1 MKKHFLQYA
10 AALIAVF
17 VGIVLVIDIRQSPK
31 DDISASELTSWEKTN
46 STAQNILIIGL
57 DKFEHVETANAYLN
71 NQQADFL
78 LLLSVDYEQDVCK
91 AIPINR
97 DTMSEITRLG
107 VFGDA
112 VETFTG
118 QLALAHT
125 YGSGGSDSA
134 VNTVK
139 AVSNLLRNLPIDH
152 YITFTMDAVSI
163 ANDLVGGVTVTIE
176 DDFPAE
182 YNRLKRGTKV
192 TLQGEEALAY
202 VRGRKA
208 VGDQTNLNRMARQK
222 NYMEQFFLCLKQK
235 SDTGPD
241 FMEASFSSLGGSF
254 QSDFSLSQINEL
266 VEKLSAVSQIEFL
279 EITGRSVKGKESIEF
294 YPDSESIEECV
305 QRVVMQ

>member
-17 VGIVLVIDIRQSPK
+17 VGIVLVIDILQFPK
-31 DDISASELTSWEKTN
+31 DDISASELASWEKTD
-46 STAQNILIIGL
+46 STSQNILIIGL

-78 LLLSVDYEQDVCK
+78 LLLSFNFEQDVCK

-97 DTMSEITRLG
+97 DTMTEITRLG

-125 YGSGGSDSA
+125 FGSGGSDSA

-139 AVSNLLRNLPIDH
+139 SVSNLLCNLPIDH

-192 TLQGEEALAY
+192 TLHGEEALAY

-235 SDTGPD
+235 SDTESD
-241 FMEASFSSLGGSF
+241 FMEVAFSSLGGSF

-279 EITGRSVKGKESIEF
+279 EITGRSEKGKEFIEF